1 MTIKELKNMLEE
13 YDDSMSVVFQPYN
26 SMYGEDICEV
36 RENKGIAAFYG
47 NDYRALILTSNGQ
60 CGSVCNENDLDLE

>member
-47 NDYRALILTSNGQ
+47 NDYKALVLISGGQ
-60 CGSVCNENDLDLE
+60 CGAVCSESELNL